1 MKSKRAEEYI
11 DDSRVYSDF
20 YDGCGFIVS
29 EGDASSAVEIAEE
42 DMAEKASKA
51 FCFCKCGIGPCIMQ
65 QVGRDECKDLR
76 EFKRKMEE

>member
-11 DDSRVYSDF
+11 DTFRVYSDF

-42 DMAEKASKA
+42 DMVETAAKA
-51 FCFCKCGIGPCIMQ
+51 FCAVHCPKGCPFDNTEECGAIRG
-65 QVGRDECKDLR
+65 
-76 EFKRKMEE
+76 FKQKLM